1 MDIRDPLHGSITLNS
16 AEGAVVDSAAFQ
28 RLRNIKQLGFGEL
41 SFPGATHSRYL
52 HSLGA
57 FHLSGIAFDK
67 IFSNFPFE
75 NKKNAKRFRQALR
88 IATLLH
94 DVGHGP
100 LSHSSE
106 EVMPPLKDL
115 NIKAYDNLIGPK
127 LKRTQA
133 NHEDYA
139 IKLITDSPLT
149 KIIQKNFSDI
159 TPLHIACLIDPK
171 IKAPDDFFE
180 ESGFSLR
187 PILSQIVSSE
197 LDVDRM
203 DYLNRDSYFCGT
215 SYGKID
221 LDWLIS
227 NLTYHQHKD
236 QMNLA
241 ISRRAMYTFDD
252 FLISRHH
259 MYLMI
264 YFHHKSIVYDE
275 MLHRYLKSDDCGYKI
290 PADIEEYLN
299 YTDYHFYEHIARS
312 SNPWARRITE
322 KKPFVRIFELH
333 ETEKTTTAEKFKKK
347 LEGEGIELIH
357 ASSRARL
364 SKYHQTLSNE
374 NIDRRIY
381 VVDPQG
387 YHKPYAIEESTEI
400 FKRYE
405 QARIIERIYV
415 RPDQKLQS
423 ENLLKE
429 FMRN

>member
-1 MDIRDPLHGSITLNS
+1 MDIRDPLHGSIELNS
-16 AEGAVVDSAAFQ
+16 AESAVVDSAAFQ

-41 SFPGATHSRYL
+41 SFPGATHSRYI

-57 FHLSGIAFDK
+57 FHLSGIVFDQ
-67 IFSNFPFE
+67 IFKNFPFE
-75 NKKNAKRFRQALR
+75 NKKSAKRFRQVLR
-88 IATLLH
+88 LATLLH

-106 EVMPPLKDL
+106 EVMPALKDL
-115 NIKAYDNLIGPK
+115 NFSVYPK
-127 LKRTQA
+127 MKRTQA

-149 KIIQKNFSDI
+149 QILRKNFSDI
-159 TPLHIACLIDPK
+159 LPIHVAALIDPK
-171 IKAPDDFFE
+171 LEVKDNFFE

-227 NLTYHQHKD
+227 NLTYHQYKD
-236 QMNLA
+236 QLNLA

-312 SNPWARRITE
+312 SNAWARRITE

-333 ETEKTTTAEKFKKK
+333 ETEKTTTAEKFKKT
-347 LEGEGIELIH
+347 LESEGVELIH

-364 SKYHQTLSNE
+364 SKYHQTMTGENE
-374 NIDRRIY
+374 RRIY

-415 RPDQKLQS
+415 RPDQKNLS

-429 FMRN
+429 FLRA

>member
-1 MDIRDPLHGSITLNS
+1 MDIRDPLHGSIELNS
-16 AEGAVVDSAAFQ
+16 AEAAVVDSAAFQ

-57 FHLSGIAFDK
+57 LHLSGFAFDK
-67 IFSNFPFE
+67 IFKAYPFS
-75 NKKNAKRFRQALR
+75 NKKNAKKFRQALR
-88 IATLLH
+88 LAALLH

-115 NIKAYDNLIGPK
+115 NIKVYPK

-139 IKLITDSPLT
+139 IKIITDSPLT
-149 KIIQKNFSDI
+149 KIIEKNFSDI
-159 TPLHIACLIDPK
+159 SPLHVASLIDPK
-171 IKAPDDFFE
+171 IQVSDDFFE
-180 ESGFSLR
+180 DGGLSFR
-187 PILSQIVSSE
+187 PILSQLVSSE

-203 DYLNRDSYFCGT
+203 DYLSRDSYFCGT

-227 NLTYHQHKD
+227 NLTYYQHKD
-236 QMNLA
+236 QLNLA
-241 ISRRAMYTFDD
+241 ISRRALYTFDD

-312 SNPWARRITE
+312 PNPWARRITE
-322 KKPFVRIFELH
+322 KKPFVRVFELH
-333 ETEKTTTAEKFKKK
+333 ETEKTNTADKFKKI
-347 LEGEGIELIH
+347 LEKEGVEVIH
-357 ASSRARL
+357 ASSKARL
-364 SKYHQTLSNE
+364 SKYHQTLTDESST
-374 NIDRRIY
+374 DRRIY

-387 YHKPYAIEESTEI
+387 YYKPYAIEESTEI

-415 RPDQKLQS
+415 RPDQKMAS

-429 FMRN
+429 FLRS